1 METLHKIQT
10 KLKAPKG
17 QYNNFGKYAYRSC
30 EDILEA
36 LKPLLLEH
44 GATLTITD
52 KPELVGERYYIVA
65 TATLHAEGKE
75 VSTQGS
81 AREPQTKKG
90 MDESQITGAASS
102 YARKNALNGLFA
114 IDDNKD
120 ADSTNTHDHD
130 TQNNQPR
137 QRSNGKAL
145 TDADF
150 GKYLTTWGEQIKS
163 GNRTAA
169 DIVEAAKQRG
179 IQLSNNQ
186 IEKLRQ
192 VAA

>member
-102 YARKNALNGLFA
+102 YARKYALNGLFA
-114 IDDNKD
+114 IDDTKD
-120 ADSTNTHDHD
+120 ADSHDNSKQTAKPSPQTISDSQLANLEILIEQTNTDIEQFCKYVKVKELHHLPAADY
-130 TQNNQPR
+130 NPAI
-137 QRSNGKAL
+137 KAL
-145 TDADF
+145 EDKK
-150 GKYLTTWGEQIKS
+150 GKM
-163 GNRTAA
+163 
-169 DIVEAAKQRG
+169 
-179 IQLSNNQ
+179 
-186 IEKLRQ
+186 
-192 VAA
+192 